1 MRHILMQLLHITLFS
16 MVLVCQNK
24 WRILEWDLTSVVL
37 VWWFKDLEMS
47 LWIIF
52 HCVSRQSNLP
62 IGVLLGAVRKTL
74 KWHSQG
80 DKIWPYFTRQWVQ
93 KTPEI
98 CTHPCCVSR
107 ADNTRKIHP
116 LTGKTFKIGI
126 LGNAWYKTKKVQ
138 FCSKPKVLS
147 ILRRVAFYYGGHG
160 MLVSIVISK

>member
-1 MRHILMQLLHITLFS
+1 MDQVNSAL
-16 MVLVCQNK
+16 VVCQNK
-24 WRILEWDLTSVVL
+24 CRILEWDSTSVVL

-62 IGVLLGAVRKTL
+62 IGVLLGAVRKTS

-98 CTHPCCVSR
+98 CTHPCYVSR

-126 LGNAWYKTKKVQ
+126 LGNSWYKTKKVQ
-138 FCSKPKVLS
+138 FCWKPKVLS
-147 ILRRVAFYYGGHG
+147 ILRRVAFYYDGCS
-160 MLVSIVISK
+160 MLVSILISK